1 MVISRKFFGHAFSP
15 IALLFAVSAC
25 STPSVKAPIPHESH
39 GYVNG
44 HETSPTDM
52 ISGDLCRKRAGQDIP
67 KDWKDAVDIASSCVK
82 EQNWI
87 EVRRMGESLASRDPY
102 APWGPYFLSVV
113 ADSQSQPSK
122 ALWMIDLAIR
132 KAPQVGLLY
141 FQKARLLLK
150 ADLQNEAVALCDQA
164 LRLDSSLSEAVR
176 MLAQV
181 EHRDRNFDRAT
192 QLWGKLLDVRPQD
205 TEGLWFRALAAVQI
219 GQVDLALNDL
229 QALSKLQPERRE
241 VRFRIGV
248 LLEENK
254 KDLPAALI
262 AYKNAVGIQRPSD
275 NMPLNIEARIKSI
288 EKSLAK
294 PVERAVA
301 AESQK
306 RETKR

>member
-1 MVISRKFFGHAFSP
+1 
-15 IALLFAVSAC
+15 
-25 STPSVKAPIPHESH
+25 
-39 GYVNG
+39 
-44 HETSPTDM
+44 
-52 ISGDLCRKRAGQDIP
+52 
-67 KDWKDAVDIASSCVK
+67 
-82 EQNWI
+82 
-87 EVRRMGESLASRDPY
+87 
-102 APWGPYFLSVV
+102 
-113 ADSQSQPSK
+113 
-122 ALWMIDLAIR
+122 
-132 KAPQVGLLY
+132 
-141 FQKARLLLK
+141 
-150 ADLQNEAVALCDQA
+150 
-164 LRLDSSLSEAVR
+164 
-176 MLAQV
+176 
-181 EHRDRNFDRAT
+181 
-192 QLWGKLLDVRPQD
+192 
-205 TEGLWFRALAAVQI
+205 
-219 GQVDLALNDL
+219 LNDL